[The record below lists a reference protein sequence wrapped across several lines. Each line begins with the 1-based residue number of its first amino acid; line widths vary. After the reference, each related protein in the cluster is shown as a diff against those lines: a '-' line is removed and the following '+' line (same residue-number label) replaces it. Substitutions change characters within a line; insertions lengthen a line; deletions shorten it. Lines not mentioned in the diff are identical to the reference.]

1 MNILFTF
8 IRKIEMKMNLS
19 KKLACSVVT
28 LLFCNPSH
36 AIPTYFTADAVLPNG
51 IGTLASKR
59 NEFHLTASSNATSL
73 ALEGFESF
81 ANGSPINF
89 GGFTATLIN
98 GFNNSFTQVSNNIS
112 ITTQPI
118 SVLSFSTLG
127 STAVELAFNSVI
139 NAFGV
144 DITSIDSTATTIS
157 FLDDIGNVL
166 NAFAVGGVNN
176 GGATFFG
183 VFNNQ
188 AFSKV
193 RFNFAGQET
202 LNLDQLEYGTAPNVS
217 VSEPYQM
224 VLLAAGITGLV
235 AARRRKRV

>member
-1 MNILFTF
+1 
-8 IRKIEMKMNLS
+8 MNLS
-19 KKLACSVVT
+19 QKLACSVLT

-51 IGTLASKR
+51 IGTLISKR
-59 NEFHLTASSNATSL
+59 NEFHTMSTSNGATL

-81 ANGSPINF
+81 TNGNPINF
-89 GGFTATLIN
+89 GAFTATLIN
-98 GFNNSFTQVSNNIS
+98 GFNNSFTQVSNNFS
-112 ITTQPI
+112 ITTQPN
-118 SVLSFSTLG
+118 SVMSFSTLG
-127 STAVELAFNSVI
+127 STAVELAFTSVI

-144 DITSIDSTATTIS
+144 DITSIDSTATSIS

-166 NAFAVGGVNN
+166 NAFSVGGVSN

-202 LNLDQLEYGTAPNVS
+202 LNLDYLEFGTAPSLS
-217 VSEPYQM
+217 VPEPKQM
-224 VLLAAGITGLV
+224 LLIGLGIVGLALV
-235 AARRRKRV
+235 YRRKFV